1 MPSDP
6 SSANLQL
13 LPWVRQ
19 GAASAITIPESLGT
33 QPQAAFASVDITLK
47 VNAAPLPKTTV
58 QLRGPC
64 DVVGIDLHQI
74 VRTDPRA
81 SSNDFEPNC
90 FPSIEFD
97 RPDFPWLFS
106 PASAN
111 TEQKLRPWLCLVVV
125 RQQDGVTLASKPG
138 APLRVLQIESP
149 AEPAAELP
157 DLVDSWAWAHAQ
169 VATLDGSFATVS
181 SMLDT
186 QPQLSL
192 SRLICPRALIAD
204 TAYVACVVPAFE
216 VGRRTGLGMT
226 LNDADIAQL
235 GLAPAWIL
243 GTAAPDRV
251 QLPVY
256 YSWEFRTGPGG
267 DFASLARKL
276 RSSMPEG
283 LGHRVVDIRHP
294 GFELP
299 ADFPAT
305 ATVQLGGA
313 LRPSNVAEPP
323 VLWADAVAPSFEQA
337 LAAIVNPPSPD
348 SNEPPLLTPPLYG
361 RWHAARDAATVGTAN
376 WFDEL
381 NLDPRWRVTAA
392 LGTTVIQQH
401 QEALMASAWE
411 QAAEMRHVNQRMRQ
425 FQLSMAVTESL
436 HARHLT
442 AIATRVPNN
451 EEMLLRVAAPVFGR
465 LRSNTGRTLV
475 AQVDS
480 SSLPVAATQTA
491 MRRIGRQRG
500 PLSRRIEMQGFTRF
514 PDHTWVARLNL
525 GGSMPAPVR
534 SAPVFAK
541 LPDLPTTDDVTTA
554 FWNFRF
560 TIAPEER
567 PLATLPTVDPLPG
580 NWDYPGHFRS
590 AIFDHFKRLRPPPPS
605 VIHAHV
611 NLSPVANVVLD
622 QMHPR
627 VALLKLIRAVVSTG
641 DNVLQPTAPGVTPTG
656 TENILMT
663 PSFPQPMYQPLT
675 ELSQD
680 LLLPGLDAVKPDT
693 VLGLET
699 NRAFVES
706 YMVGLNFEMA
716 RELLWRGFPTDQQ
729 GTYFRNFWAC
739 DTADSATADVDDLR
753 KRNDRAL
760 GAPPPGAPAEQFVL
774 LLRSSL
780 LRRYPNALIY
790 LSPISGTG
798 PDEMPIFNGALNPD
812 INFFGF
818 RMSATAAAGDGIT
831 TGFFVV
837 IQEHPTE
844 PRFGL
849 DPGKLPPTA
858 SHLAVAQQ
866 PPDVPLHGY
875 TWGRNSAHM
884 AGITRRRPVRI
895 RIRVTQLLAVH

>member
-1 MPSDP
+1 MPPDP

-19 GAASAITIPESLGT
+19 GAASAITTPESLGA
-33 QPQAAFASVDITLK
+33 QPQPAFASVDITLK
-47 VNAAPLPKTTV
+47 VNTAPLPKTTV
-58 QLRGPC
+58 QLRGPG

-97 RPDFPWLFS
+97 RPDFPWLFT

-125 RQQDGVTLASKPG
+125 RQQDGVTLANKPG
-138 APLRVLQIESP
+138 SPLRVLQIESP
-149 AEPAAELP
+149 AQPAAELP
-157 DLVDSWAWAHAQ
+157 DLTDSWAWAHAQ

-192 SRLICPRALIAD
+192 SRLICPRALVAD
-204 TAYVACVVPAFE
+204 TSYVACVVPAFE
-216 VGRRTGLGMT
+216 VGRRTGLGTT
-226 LNDADIAQL
+226 LSDTDIAQL
-235 GLAPAWIL
+235 GLAPAWSL
-243 GTAAPDRV
+243 GTTPPDRV
-251 QLPVY
+251 ELPVY

-305 ATVQLGGA
+305 ATMQVGGA
-313 LRPSNVAEPP
+313 LRPLNVSEPP

-337 LAAIVNPPSPD
+337 LAGIVNPPTPD

-361 RWHAARDAATVGTAN
+361 RWHAGRDAATVGAAN

-425 FQLSMAVTESL
+425 FQLSWAVTESL

-500 PLSRRIEMQGFTRF
+500 PLSRRIGMQGFTRF

-534 SAPVFAK
+534 AAPVFAK
-541 LPDLPTTDDVTTA
+541 LPDLPTTDDVTA
-554 FWNFRF
+554 AIWNFRF

-590 AIFDHFKRLRPPPPS
+590 AIFDHFKRLRPPPPGG
-605 VIHAHV
+605 VIRSHAI
-611 NLSPVANVVLD
+611 LSPMANVVLD

-627 VALLKLIRAVVSTG
+627 VALVKLIRAVVSTG
-641 DNVLQPTAPGVTPTG
+641 DNVLQPTASGVTPTG

-729 GTYFRNFWAC
+729 GTYFRNFWAY
-739 DTADSATADVDDLR
+739 DTADGATADVDDLR

-760 GAPPPGAPAEQFVL
+760 GAPPPNAPAEQFVL

-818 RMSATAAAGDGIT
+818 GMSATAAA
-831 TGFFVV
+831 GFFVV

-858 SHLAVAQQ
+858 SHLVIAQQ
-866 PPDVPLHGY
+866 PADVPLHGY